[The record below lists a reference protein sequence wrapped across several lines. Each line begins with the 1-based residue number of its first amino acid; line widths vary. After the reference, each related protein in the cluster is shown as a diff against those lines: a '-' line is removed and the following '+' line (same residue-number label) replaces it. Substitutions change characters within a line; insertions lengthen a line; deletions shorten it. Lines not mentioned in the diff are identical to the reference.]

1 VERIFIGTLVGNMDI
16 RTLLESLDK
25 ISESAS
31 PDEIQNLAFKAMHG
45 FEKAKIG
52 KTTDY
57 MLGQFDTAAEK
68 YAGMSDA
75 EAIAAGGKAGDQKHW
90 QDYKKTRSTQPPS
103 KTHYADMMK
112 AQREKSKKDNPEMWK
127 RYQTYKWSE
136 PDEKTGKPKY
146 KQYDWAKKLG
156 VNVGHQT
163 ESKLDEGAAEEWYQK
178 QILNNDATSQAS
190 VGWLDSEG
198 SQHKRFA
205 KLLDIGVCKEDSV
218 LDVGCG
224 IGHLYEYVG
233 DQIKYYGIDPN
244 KLAIKKA
251 KELYPKGIFAEG
263 IIANVSRKFDWALIS
278 GVFNLDFPR
287 EQMVETINL
296 AISKVNKGVAFN
308 FLTGQ
313 ENPDPVLEFYQ
324 PDEIKQIFETH
335 NPEVIKTLDVTDDF
349 TVYIRK

>member
-1 VERIFIGTLVGNMDI
+1 MYI
-16 RTLLESLDK
+16 RQLLDSLDK
-25 ISESAS
+25 ISEA
-31 PDEIQNLAFKAMHG
+31 PA
-45 FEKAKIG
+45 
-52 KTTDY
+52 
-57 MLGQFDTAAEK
+57 
-68 YAGMSDA
+68 
-75 EAIAAGGKAGDQKHW
+75 
-90 QDYKKTRSTQPPS
+90 
-103 KTHYADMMK
+103 
-112 AQREKSKKDNPEMWK
+112 
-127 RYQTYKWSE
+127 
-136 PDEKTGKPKY
+136 
-146 KQYDWAKKLG
+146 
-156 VNVGHQT
+156 
-163 ESKLDEGAAEEWYQK
+163 ESKLNESGAEEWYQK

-263 IIANVSRKFDWALIS
+263 TIANVSRKFDWVLIS

-308 FLTGQ
+308 FLTGK

>member
-1 VERIFIGTLVGNMDI
+1 MDI

-25 ISESAS
+25 ISEA
-31 PDEIQNLAFKAMHG
+31 PTADEIERLAMRAMHMAQ
-45 FEKAKIG
+45 KAKIG

-75 EAIAAGGKAGDQKHW
+75 EAIAAGGKAGDQTHW
-90 QDYKKTRSTQPPS
+90 RKYKEIRAKQPPS
-103 KTHYADMMK
+103 PTHYADMMK
-112 AQREKSKKDNPEMWK
+112 ASREKSRAANPEIWK
-127 RYQTYKWSE
+127 RYDTYNWSE
-136 PDEKTGKPKY
+136 PDPETGKPKY

-156 VNVGHQT
+156 WNVGHQIDGHQI
-163 ESKLDEGAAEEWYQK
+163 EPEINEGAAEEWYQK

-263 IIANVSRKFDWALIS
+263 TIANVSRKFDWALIS

-313 ENPDPVLEFYQ
+313 ENPDPMLEFYQ
-324 PDEIKQIFETH
+324 PDEITQIFETH